1 MAKTISQINTASDTF
16 QVWVDRTNDL
26 ANVVSIEVVTANNE
40 TGGALTTGNAYV
52 NGIFSVATLSANT
65 ELRGGNV
72 DTSAVLTITSNV
84 SITDTELSINES
96 VFSSINVQTSGTS
109 EQIVDNFDLTT
120 YQAAEYVVSIKDNA
134 ANGYQVS
141 KLILLHDTGDA
152 YVTEYGVIYS
162 NGMLGTFSANANT
175 THSRLTVTPTQSNTQ
190 LKISRTLIKV

>member
-1 MAKTISQINTASDTF
+1 MTVSVTLIDINTQNFEAL
-16 QVWVDRTNDL
+16 VDKVNEV
-26 ANVVSIEVVTANNE
+26 ANLVSNSAVTAN
-40 TGGALTTGNAYV
+40 TTQGLTTGNVYV
-52 NGIFSVATLSANT
+52 DGIFSATTLSANT
-65 ELRGGNV
+65 ALRGGNV
-72 DTSAVLTITSNV
+72 DSSAVLTITSNV
-84 SITDTELSINES
+84 AITDTELSINES
-96 VFSSINVQTSGTS
+96 VFSSINVQTTGTS

-141 KLILLHDTGDA
+141 KLILLHDTGDS

>member
-16 QVWVDRTNDL
+16 QVWVNRTNDL

-52 NGIFSVATLSANT
+52 NGIFSVATLSAYT
-65 ELRGGNV
+65 GLRGGNV

-162 NGMLGTFSANANT
+162 NGMLGTFSANANV

>member
-84 SITDTELSINES
+84 AITDTELSINES

>member
-40 TGGALTTGNAYV
+40 TGGAVTTGNAYV

-84 SITDTELSINES
+84 AITDTELSINES

-141 KLILLHDTGDA
+141 KLILLHDIGDA

>member
-162 NGMLGTFSANANT
+162 NGMLGTFSANANA

>member
-1 MAKTISQINTASDTF
+1 MTVSVTLIDINTQNFEAL
-16 QVWVDRTNDL
+16 VDKVNEV
-26 ANVVSIEVVTANNE
+26 ANLVSNSAVTAN
-40 TGGALTTGNAYV
+40 TTQGLTTGNVYV
-52 NGIFSVATLSANT
+52 DGIFSATTLSANT
-65 ELRGGNV
+65 ALRGGNV
-72 DTSAVLTITSNV
+72 DSSAVLTITSNV
-84 SITDTELSINES
+84 AITDTELSINES
-96 VFSSINVQTSGTS
+96 VFSSINVQTTGTS
-109 EQIVDNFDLTT
+109 EQIVDNFDLTA

-141 KLILLHDTGDA
+141 KLILLHDTGDS

>member
-84 SITDTELSINES
+84 AITDTELSINES
-96 VFSSINVQTSGTS
+96 VFSSINVQTSGIS

-162 NGMLGTFSANANT
+162 NGMLGTFSANANV

>member
-84 SITDTELSINES
+84 AITDTELSINES

-162 NGMLGTFSANANT
+162 NGMLGTFSANANV

>member
-1 MAKTISQINTASDTF
+1 MTIIVANTANTNTF
-16 QVWVDRTNDL
+16 DYWRNRTNEL
-26 ANVVSIEVVTANNE
+26 ADAMTNKTVTVDSNTA
-40 TGGALTTGNAYV
+40 TGNAAIT
-52 NGIFSVATLSANT
+52 GTFSA
-65 ELRGGNV
+65 
-72 DTSAVLTITSNV
+72 
-84 SITDTELSINES
+84 TELSINES
-96 VFSSINVQTSGTS
+96 AFSSINVQTSGTS

-162 NGMLGTFSANANT
+162 NGMLGTFSANANV

>member
-65 ELRGGNV
+65 GLRGGNV

-84 SITDTELSINES
+84 AITDTELSINES
-96 VFSSINVQTSGTS
+96 VFSSINVQTTGTS
-109 EQIVDNFDLTT
+109 EQIVDNFDLTA

-141 KLILLHDTGDA
+141 KLILLHDTGDS

-162 NGMLGTFSANANT
+162 NGMLGTFSSNANS
-175 THSRLTVTPTQSNTQ
+175 THSRLTVTPTQSDTQ

>member
-72 DTSAVLTITSNV
+72 DT
-84 SITDTELSINES
+84 
-96 VFSSINVQTSGTS
+96 
-109 EQIVDNFDLTT
+109 
-120 YQAAEYVVSIKDNA
+120 
-134 ANGYQVS
+134 
-141 KLILLHDTGDA
+141 
-152 YVTEYGVIYS
+152 
-162 NGMLGTFSANANT
+162 
-175 THSRLTVTPTQSNTQ
+175 
-190 LKISRTLIKV
+190 

>member
-16 QVWVDRTNDL
+16 QVWVNRTNDL

-65 ELRGGNV
+65 GLRGGNV

-162 NGMLGTFSANANT
+162 NGMLGTFSANANV